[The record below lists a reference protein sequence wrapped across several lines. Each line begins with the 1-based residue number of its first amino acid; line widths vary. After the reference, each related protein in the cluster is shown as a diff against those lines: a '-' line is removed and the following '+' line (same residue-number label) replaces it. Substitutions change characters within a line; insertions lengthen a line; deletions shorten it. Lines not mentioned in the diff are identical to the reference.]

1 MTQIAI
7 NSVNNK
13 NLFSNYYLD
22 NLIENIPEWKKDDHK
37 DAFQRIKK
45 IWTAESAFL
54 ETLNEKQ
61 LEQRFFGPIFNF
73 LNHTVE
79 VNESTK
85 FQEFPDYAL
94 FPSRESLDDAHRN
107 KDSSSFYNN
116 AYAIGEVKRWGIELD
131 RFGKDKNDRKRNPSL
146 QIWIYLHDN
155 NPKWGILSNGAKWRL
170 YNKDERRDE
179 YFEIDLPTLLATD
192 DVDNFRYFY
201 YFFRM
206 EAFLPS
212 QEGEP
217 FLERVLHE
225 SVEYANGIGDDLK
238 ENVYRAM
245 KKIGEGFFNWKQNK
259 LDIQNEATREIVQ
272 KNTMLLLYRFLF
284 LLYAEGKGL
293 LDLGNPFY
301 RDSYSFQR
309 LKHEVKEKH
318 DGPQQNRYQPLST
331 TLWSRLEDLFRLIDQ
346 GSEALGA
353 PKSEFSV
360 PAYNGGLFDPEKH
373 SELEIWKIGDS
384 YLAEAIDLL
393 SRSNVNEKLDFVD
406 YSTLEIRHLGSIYE
420 GLLEYK
426 LKVSEEDMVVKGGEW
441 CTLEIYNEKRKQ
453 PKELSDFDEYNKVTK
468 DQLYLATDKGDRKS
482 TGSYYTPDYIV
493 NYIVKNTIGPVVE
506 EKWNE
511 AKAKG
516 QSHVDATLS
525 VKVLDPAMGSGHFLV
540 GAIDFLAE
548 KLLRAAQID
557 IENGII
563 SDDSHFTE
571 DWARREVVS
580 HCIYGV
586 DLNYMAVE
594 LAKVGLWLTT
604 ISKDKPLS
612 FLDHRLKQGNSL
624 IGAKLTDLPWY
635 PDLKDKTKKK
645 ENTTLQKF
653 EEEVH
658 RPFVDRIVQQLNTIS
673 EIDDDTIEHI
683 NQKKALFEKLKE
695 NKQYL
700 QIKSIA
706 DVYTAVYFGNET
718 TEVNKNPKFAYNDL
732 FWALKGDD
740 REWSRKTYKPWFK
753 NAMRIAS
760 DKSFFHWE
768 LEFPEVFF
776 EGGAP
781 KDNPGW
787 DAVVGNPPWGAFFEE
802 MDKEYNR
809 IEFSEIIVRMVD
821 SFMFFLYK
829 GFTLLRNDGL
839 ISEIVPNPFF
849 IQGDMKLLR
858 KYFIENSSMINL
870 LNLGDGIFGTNVTAP
885 SCVFV
890 LSKNISKKDSVRVTD
905 LTQFDIDGKI
915 HAISKNDVEKIVPQS
930 FYQEAQNHSF
940 ITKGFKHFDIIK
952 KLIDDN
958 PTLREF
964 LKGKIERGIS
974 ADLNEAYIVS
984 KSDFEN
990 NRLENVKCRPVIDGR
1005 SITRYNLSYN
1015 DKYIIYTN
1023 RDDDIDKYPSIKDH
1037 LLKFKDKI
1045 KCKEV
1050 LSGRHPWFALHR
1062 PRNENIFGSPKL
1074 IGLTTTDRIIVSTD
1088 LIGYYSMDSL
1098 YNINLNLEKYKI
1110 FYFASLLNSHLITFI
1125 YRYFAQEENRILP
1138 QVKAQNLY
1146 SIPIRHISF
1155 NTPSDRCVALVADA
1169 KALYSEFVGL
1179 SDSLKILEFVDARLS
1194 AAPEESDVVHD
1205 LLAYLA
1211 ERMIGMNKEKN
1222 IEVNGFLDWLE
1233 GEIGASVDDF
1243 SNKTSIKNYYIHD
1256 FETIAKIL
1264 AKNKKKLKEGY
1275 DPTRRG
1281 PKEKIQA
1288 EYDTS
1293 ISKLAPLLENI
1304 KATDG
1309 LIDAI
1314 VYKLYGLTEDEIKI
1328 VEGIINGK

>member
-1 MTQIAI
+1 MVFMTQITI

-22 NLIENIPEWKKDDHK
+22 NLIENNPEWKKDDHK
-37 DAFQRIKK
+37 DAFQQIEK
-45 IWTAESAFL
+45 IYNAESAFL
-54 ETLNEKQ
+54 EILNEKQ
-61 LEQRFFGPIFNF
+61 LEQRFFGPIFKI

-94 FPSRESLDDAHRN
+94 FPNRESLDDAHRN

-155 NPKWGILSNGAKWRL
+155 APKWGVLSNGAKWRL

-179 YFEIDLPTLLATD
+179 YFEIDLPTLIATND
-192 DVDNFRYFY
+192 IDNFRYFY

-206 EAFLPS
+206 EAFLPF
-212 QEGEP
+212 QEGDP
-217 FLERVLHE
+217 FLERVLHG

-238 ENVYRAM
+238 DNVYRAM
-245 KKIGEGFFNWKQNK
+245 QKIGEGFFNWNQNK

-318 DGPQQNRYQPLST
+318 DVPQQNRYQPLST

-353 PKSEFSV
+353 PEGDFSV

-373 SELEIWKIGDS
+373 PELEIWKIGDS

-393 SRSNVNEKLDFVD
+393 SRSNVNGNLDFVD

-426 LKVSEEDMVVKGGEW
+426 LKVAEEDMVVKGGEW
-441 CTLEIYNEKRKQ
+441 CTLEAFNKGKKQ
-453 PKELSDFDEYNKVTK
+453 QKSFSDFDEYNKVIR
-468 DQLYLATDKGDRKS
+468 DHLYLATDKGERKS

-493 NYIVKNTIGPVVE
+493 NYIVDNTISPVVE
-506 EKWNE
+506 EKWNA
-511 AKAKG
+511 AKAKE

-548 KLLRAAQID
+548 KLLRAAQKD
-557 IENGII
+557 IESGII

-624 IGAKLTDLPWY
+624 IGAQLMDLPWY
-635 PDLKDKTKKK
+635 PDLKNKTKKRD
-645 ENTTLQKF
+645 NTTLQKY
-653 EEEVH
+653 EDEVH
-658 RPFVDRIVQQLNTIS
+658 RPFVDKIVQQLTALS

-753 NAMRIAS
+753 KAMEIAR

-776 EGGAP
+776 EDGAP
-781 KDNPGW
+781 KENPGW
-787 DAVVGNPPWGAFFEE
+787 DAVVGNPPYIDSEE
-802 MDKEYNR
+802 MAKSLQDVRDYCVKVGYEAASGNWDIFCVFIEKGISTTRNGGLFGQIIPNKLLAAKYASGAQNVISVHTIKKIRDYSSVKVFGASVYPIVIIVDKKNHGTEPIQVEIMAENEGSDCPYVSFVNAIDFDVFNEFPEGLWSPLVNINFHIISKSIQCSDSISPNLATILGAATVSEAYQIKTIVQETSGTLPSSFKFINTGTIDRYDSLWGIKDTTYIKGTYQNPMTKYGDIELISSKRLAEGKSKKIIVAGMTLRLEAYYDVGEYLAGKSTVIILEKSLDLKFILSCINSKLISFVYRELFESLALQGGYLRIGPPQIERLPIRKILFTTETNNR
-809 IEFSEIIVRMVD
+809 IAFVEEAKTLYSG
-821 SFMFFLYK
+821 FLSS
-829 GFTLLRNDGL
+829 GND
-839 ISEIVPNPFF
+839 
-849 IQGDMKLLR
+849 
-858 KYFIENSSMINL
+858 
-870 LNLGDGIFGTNVTAP
+870 
-885 SCVFV
+885 
-890 LSKNISKKDSVRVTD
+890 
-905 LTQFDIDGKI
+905 
-915 HAISKNDVEKIVPQS
+915 
-930 FYQEAQNHSF
+930 
-940 ITKGFKHFDIIK
+940 
-952 KLIDDN
+952 
-958 PTLREF
+958 
-964 LKGKIERGIS
+964 
-974 ADLNEAYIVS
+974 
-984 KSDFEN
+984 
-990 NRLENVKCRPVIDGR
+990 
-1005 SITRYNLSYN
+1005 
-1015 DKYIIYTN
+1015 
-1023 RDDDIDKYPSIKDH
+1023 
-1037 LLKFKDKI
+1037 DKI
-1045 KCKEV
+1045 LDFV
-1050 LSGRHPWFALHR
+1050 TS
-1062 PRNENIFGSPKL
+1062 
-1074 IGLTTTDRIIVSTD
+1074 RI
-1088 LIGYYSMDSL
+1088 
-1098 YNINLNLEKYKI
+1098 E
-1110 FYFASLLNSHLITFI
+1110 A
-1125 YRYFAQEENRILP
+1125 E
-1138 QVKAQNLY
+1138 
-1146 SIPIRHISF
+1146 
-1155 NTPSDRCVALVADA
+1155 
-1169 KALYSEFVGL
+1169 
-1179 SDSLKILEFVDARLS
+1179 
-1194 AAPEESDVVHD
+1194 PEESDVIHD
-1205 LLAYLA
+1205 ILAYLA
-1211 ERMIGMNKEKN
+1211 ESMMNMNQEKN
-1222 IEVNGFLDWLE
+1222 IEVKGFLNWLE
-1233 GEIGASVDDF
+1233 GEIGVPVSELI
-1243 SNKTSIKNYYIHD
+1243 NKTAISTYYMHD
-1256 FETIAKIL
+1256 FETLAKVI

-1288 EYDTS
+1288 EYNTS

-1328 VEGIINGK
+1328 VEGAI